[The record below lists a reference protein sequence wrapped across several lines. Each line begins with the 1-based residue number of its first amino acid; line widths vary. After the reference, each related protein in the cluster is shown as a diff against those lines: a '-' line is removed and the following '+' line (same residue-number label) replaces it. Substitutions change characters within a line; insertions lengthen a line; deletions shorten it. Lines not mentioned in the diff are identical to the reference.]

1 MNDLIVFVNVCFV
14 KSLCRFI
21 DGKVSVDV
29 VDQHIHFGGEMGS
42 HLVPDQLAVLYLD
55 AVRSEC
61 AVVAGHAENAVGF
74 SENILGEVLMLF
86 ADDIVYYGSSELAG
100 MRDPHLGVG
109 HKTEFCFFG
118 PAFDLDGIVL
128 VIINRLAVVV
138 LAFVVLDLG
147 KFRRVRL
154 GREIIAHSEGIGARN
169 IVDIRQRFDE
179 QVVG

>member
-1 MNDLIVFVNVCFV
+1 MSIFGV
-14 KSLCRFI
+14 KDILRVI
-21 DGKVSVDV
+21 EVLVTDDV
-29 VDQHIHFGGEMGS
+29 VHD
-42 HLVPDQLAVLYLD
+42 
-55 AVRSEC
+55 
-61 AVVAGHAENAVGF
+61 
-74 SENILGEVLMLF
+74 
-86 ADDIVYYGSSELAG
+86 GSSELAG